1 MPHPH
6 YGQFPLQ
13 NWHFN
18 TPYPR
23 SGPMTRQERDLWL
36 ELVMKGA
43 FLQSGPKSP
52 YGRDVLSAPPL
63 AIAGPDL
70 ADFQSIP

>member
-6 YGQFPLQ
+6 YGQFPLR

-18 TPYPR
+18 TPYPM
-23 SGPMTRQERDLWL
+23 SGPMTRRERDFWL

-43 FLQSGPKSP
+43 YLPAGPKEP
-52 YGRDVLSAPPL
+52 VQQRRLAPPPL
-63 AIAGPDL
+63 AIAGPVEQRGRRR
-70 ADFQSIP
+70 A